1 MILASFR
8 GGKEGGKTEFP
19 ASRAREAICRAA
31 GAWCIIPGTGNMT
44 FREGPTM
51 KIIAALC
58 GCLVLAGAAA
68 GQSVPAPSPALERPA
83 LLVIDIQ
90 NFYFEGGPIPLV
102 GSVAASLEAKSVLEA
117 FRARKLPVI
126 HVQHMLQGIERAEP
140 GGTNPQLA
148 IHANVA
154 PLAGEPVVVKHAVN
168 AFLGTGLQALL
179 KERDIKTLVIAGMQ
193 THMCVE
199 AAVRA
204 GADLGYDIV
213 LVEDACAT
221 RDLTLHGRT
230 VPAASI
236 QAAVLA
242 ALNGS
247 YARLVTAADIPG
259 ALK

>member
-1 MILASFR
+1 MI
-8 GGKEGGKTEFP
+8 
-19 ASRAREAICRAA
+19 A
-31 GAWCIIPGTGNMT
+31 GAGNMT
-44 FREGPTM
+44 LREGPNM
-51 KIIAALC
+51 KIIAAFC
-58 GCLVLAGAAA
+58 GCLFLAAAAA
-68 GQSVPAPSPALERPA
+68 GQSVPAPPAAFDRPA

-90 NFYFEGGPIPLV
+90 NFYFEGGRIPLV
-102 GSVAASLEAKSVLEA
+102 GSVAASLEARSALEA

-126 HVQHMLQGIERAEP
+126 HVQHMPRGIERFEP
-140 GGTNPQLA
+140 GVTDPQLA
-148 IHANVA
+148 IQANVA
-154 PLAGEPVVVKHAVN
+154 PLAGEPVVVKHSFN
-168 AFLGTGLQALL
+168 SFLGTGLQELL
-179 KERDIKTLVIAGMQ
+179 KERGVKTLVIAGMQ

-213 LVEDACAT
+213 LIEDACAT

-247 YARLVTAADIPG
+247 YAKVVPAADIPG

>member
-1 MILASFR
+1 M
-8 GGKEGGKTEFP
+8 
-19 ASRAREAICRAA
+19 
-31 GAWCIIPGTGNMT
+31 
-44 FREGPTM
+44 
-51 KIIAALC
+51 
-58 GCLVLAGAAA
+58 
-68 GQSVPAPSPALERPA
+68 
-83 LLVIDIQ
+83 
-90 NFYFEGGPIPLV
+90 
-102 GSVAASLEAKSVLEA
+102 
-117 FRARKLPVI
+117 
-126 HVQHMLQGIERAEP
+126 
-140 GGTNPQLA
+140 
-148 IHANVA
+148 
-154 PLAGEPVVVKHAVN
+154 VKHAVN

-247 YARLVTAADIPG
+247 YARLVTAADILG
-259 ALK
+259 VLK